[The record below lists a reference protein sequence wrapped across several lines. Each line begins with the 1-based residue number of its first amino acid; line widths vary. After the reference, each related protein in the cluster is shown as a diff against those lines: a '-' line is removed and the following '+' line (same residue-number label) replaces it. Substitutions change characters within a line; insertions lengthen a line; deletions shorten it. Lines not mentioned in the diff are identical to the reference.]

1 MKKLLCAVLSGIMAF
16 STFAVAVPIT
26 ASAAESQESVSATYG
41 DFEYEINDS
50 SVAITK
56 YTGSAETVTIPSKIA
71 GYRVAYIDQYAFY
84 ACTNLSSIVIPN
96 SVTTIG
102 WGAFSSCTSLSSVI
116 IQRGVINIDG
126 DAFYGCSSLSNITIL
141 IALQKFMNALFP
153 PVQPKKRYYTKQR
166 YKYR

>member
-56 YTGSAETVTIPSKIA
+56 YTGSLLIILTHYHTGQNRS
-71 GYRVAYIDQYAFY
+71 FF
-84 ACTNLSSIVIPN
+84 
-96 SVTTIG
+96 SVS
-102 WGAFSSCTSLSSVI
+102 A
-116 IQRGVINIDG
+116 
-126 DAFYGCSSLSNITIL
+126 
-141 IALQKFMNALFP
+141 
-153 PVQPKKRYYTKQR
+153 
-166 YKYR
+166 KYF

>member
-71 GYRVAYIDQYAFY
+71 GYRV
-84 ACTNLSSIVIPN
+84 
-96 SVTTIG
+96 
-102 WGAFSSCTSLSSVI
+102 
-116 IQRGVINIDG
+116 
-126 DAFYGCSSLSNITIL
+126 
-141 IALQKFMNALFP
+141 
-153 PVQPKKRYYTKQR
+153 
-166 YKYR
+166 